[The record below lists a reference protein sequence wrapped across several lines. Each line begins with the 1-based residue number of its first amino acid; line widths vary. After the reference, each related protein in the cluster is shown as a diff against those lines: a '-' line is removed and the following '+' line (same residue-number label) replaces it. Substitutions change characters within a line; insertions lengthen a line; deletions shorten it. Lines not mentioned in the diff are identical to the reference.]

1 MLLLCFEEH
10 GDAIADSGAVVGTVP
25 FRLCIAAGSFRGIFR
40 GGRRQHVITGKST
53 TDHAISMVVQQDCA
67 LLRVVR
73 GRPICDPDDEVLIE
87 LVGFDSAEENSADEG
102 DFDLQ
107 DNGTTTFREPAR
119 EVAIVKSP
127 RQQSVKLNRVTEINA
142 SNTSY
147 GKKVGDLIST
157 MGISDG

>member
-1 MLLLCFEEH
+1 MRLPIPALLLVLFLSGCALPPAVSVASFV
-10 GDAIADSGAVVGTVP
+10 ADGA
-25 FRLCIAAGSFRGIFR
+25 SY
-40 GGRRQHVITGKST
+40 VITGKST